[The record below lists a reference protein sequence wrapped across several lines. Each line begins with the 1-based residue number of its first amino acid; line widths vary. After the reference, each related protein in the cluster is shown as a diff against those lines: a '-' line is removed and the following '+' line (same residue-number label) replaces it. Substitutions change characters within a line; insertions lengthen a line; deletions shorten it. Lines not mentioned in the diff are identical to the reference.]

1 MRALIYRVDNGV
13 FYSYIYLKAD
23 DAIIRMDA
31 RTSDAV
37 AMALRMKAPIF
48 IYEEILEAEQ
58 LKTGKENE
66 TGSVAPMAKALPH
79 MMMKFLHGDTMEMLQ
94 KALQEAIANENYERA
109 AHIRDEII
117 KRKEQQ

>member
-1 MRALIYRVDNGV
+1 
-13 FYSYIYLKAD
+13 
-23 DAIIRMDA
+23 
-31 RTSDAV
+31 
-37 AMALRMKAPIF
+37 MALRMKAPIF

-66 TGSVAPMAKALPH
+66 TGSVAPMGESPSPH
-79 MMMKFLHGDTMEMLQ
+79 DDEFLHGDTMEMLQ

>member
-1 MRALIYRVDNGV
+1 MV
-13 FYSYIYLKAD
+13 
-23 DAIIRMDA
+23 A

-66 TGSVAPMAKALPH
+66 TSSVAPMGENPSPH
-79 MMMKFLHGDTMEMLQ
+79 DDEFFHGDTMEMLQ

-109 AHIRDEII
+109 AHIRDEIT